1 MHMSGIG
8 APRKHIREMLE
19 KKTYTPHV
27 PIGSISKNKSI
38 IVEIYGEEEF
48 KRLITEDDETS
59 IENETPNL
67 AGYVSIDNFDI
78 DTLNKCEQ
86 TVQNICSDI
95 VNEWEK
101 RFITNPFMDSVY
113 KAFGIVKERSE
124 EELRKLL
131 ISIIENHPQKEG
143 FTTEIVLPGF
153 MLYNKF
159 ALNFKERTS
168 NMSVE
173 KIYPKFLRENEENTN
188 IIQFKVL

>member
-101 RFITNPFMDSVY
+101 RFITNPFVDSVY
-113 KAFGIVKERSE
+113 EAFGIVKECSE
-124 EELRKLL
+124 EELKA
-131 ISIIENHPQKEG
+131 H
-143 FTTEIVLPGF
+143 
-153 MLYNKF
+153 
-159 ALNFKERTS
+159 
-168 NMSVE
+168 
-173 KIYPKFLRENEENTN
+173 
-188 IIQFKVL
+188 